1 LQQKIIANTQGRIYT
16 VSELT
21 QSIRTV
27 LEKKYPFVWIT
38 GEISN
43 FRTPTSGHYYLTLKD
58 RFTQI
63 SVVMFRGQN
72 RQLKF
77 KLEAGMQIN
86 GLGRL
91 TVYPPYGNYQMILEY
106 AEPAGL
112 GSLQLAF
119 EQLKERL
126 SKEGLFDNKNKQ
138 PLPFIPEHV
147 SVITSPQGAVIH
159 DIMNVLSQRF
169 LRPVQLVPVN
179 VQGHRASREIISAI
193 QLINRQKRSDVII
206 IARGGGSLEDLQAF
220 NTETVARAV
229 FESKIPVVSAVGH
242 ETDYTIIDF
251 VADYRAPTPTAAA
264 ARIVPERR
272 ELINQLNA
280 ANNALIQALTNRIQ
294 YKRLVLK
301 NLSSR
306 LKTPRRMFE
315 DMRMKLDIST
325 QNLMDRMNRK
335 LISSRDRLR
344 NLRNRMAVATPY
356 KRIMATKKELAWQT
370 RALSQSIKKYYDKRQ
385 AYLNNLQGRL
395 MNLSP
400 YTVLERGYS
409 ITRLLPDNTIVKSAE
424 SLQAGQRLDIM
435 LASGRIEVIVKK
447 IN

>member
-1 LQQKIIANTQGRIYT
+1 MQQKIIANTQGRIYT

>member
-1 LQQKIIANTQGRIYT
+1 
-16 VSELT
+16 
-21 QSIRTV
+21 
-27 LEKKYPFVWIT
+27 
-38 GEISN
+38 
-43 FRTPTSGHYYLTLKD
+43 
-58 RFTQI
+58 
-63 SVVMFRGQN
+63 M
-72 RQLKF
+72 
-77 KLEAGMQIN
+77 
-86 GLGRL
+86 
-91 TVYPPYGNYQMILEY
+91 
-106 AEPAGL
+106 
-112 GSLQLAF
+112 
-119 EQLKERL
+119 
-126 SKEGLFDNKNKQ
+126 
-138 PLPFIPEHV
+138 
-147 SVITSPQGAVIH
+147 ITSPQGAVIH

-220 NTETVARAV
+220 NTETVARSV
-229 FESKIPVVSAVGH
+229 FESQIPVVSAVGH

-294 YKRLVLK
+294 YKRLALK

-325 QNLMDRMNRK
+325 QNLIDRMNRK
-335 LISSRDRLR
+335 LITSRDRLR
-344 NLRNRMAVATPY
+344 NISNRMSVATPY

-370 RALSQSIKKYYDKRQ
+370 RALSQSIKKYYDQRQ
-385 AYLNNLQGRL
+385 AYLNNLQARL